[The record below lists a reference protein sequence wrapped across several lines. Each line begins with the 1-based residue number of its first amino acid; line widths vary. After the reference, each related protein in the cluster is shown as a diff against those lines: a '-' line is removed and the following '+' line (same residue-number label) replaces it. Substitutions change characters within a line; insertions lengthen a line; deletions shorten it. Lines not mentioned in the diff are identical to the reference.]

1 MLTQKQRNLFPE
13 LNLPA
18 LQKYV
23 SSLDSQYS
31 DSLKRVVLHRF
42 KDPEHEY
49 LLAFELSDDEESRTA
64 LLNSMALELSKY
76 EKHLPGFYLNREA
89 CNERDWLFLPIFE
102 RDPRYSEMT
111 IEGGELVLFDSQARG
126 VSRNIPQH
134 RESGFYRGGDF

>member
-1 MLTQKQRNLFPE
+1 MFAERQRNLFPE

-49 LLAFELSDDEESRTA
+49 LLAFELSDDEESRT
-64 LLNSMALELSKY
+64 
-76 EKHLPGFYLNREA
+76 
-89 CNERDWLFLPIFE
+89 
-102 RDPRYSEMT
+102 
-111 IEGGELVLFDSQARG
+111 
-126 VSRNIPQH
+126 
-134 RESGFYRGGDF
+134 